1 MAKKN
6 VKTTEVNETKAK
18 KNKSIA
24 NCTPREFAEQ
34 LAKITDI
41 LQPYADKLKAAV
53 PKLENG
59 ERNPMTII
67 NYICGDDIDG
77 TMNLCG
83 ALLFMSGE
91 KFGNLDPETDGDGL
105 IMLAELATSKRFVD
119 VITTSLNIKSVF
131 DLVASRM
138 SPKENEESE

>member
-53 PKLENG
+53 PK
-59 ERNPMTII
+59 
-67 NYICGDDIDG
+67 
-77 TMNLCG
+77 
-83 ALLFMSGE
+83 FQ
-91 KFGNLDPETDGDGL
+91 
-105 IMLAELATSKRFVD
+105 
-119 VITTSLNIKSVF
+119 SLKT
-131 DLVASRM
+131 A
-138 SPKENEESE
+138 KEIL